1 MTLRLF
7 QIWRHC
13 GGSVGL
19 KKTPTKASTQMLKK
33 FRHYEISRLP
43 RIGKSCAPSSAW
55 LPSLAHLNQT
65 RPASPATYASPSR
78 KTQHG
83 YGYQNIN
90 WPLTTQKLPSQARP
104 CFNHLTRTSK
114 LCFLETRQDYT
125 ALALPW
131 SKSTKTDLPLYNV
144 ETQSRYSTVEIECLA
159 IINTVTK
166 CHYYL
171 AGIKSF
177 EVWTDH
183 RLLIGAFDK
192 HLDLLQNQRLM
203 RMREKLTSYSFKVI
217 WSPRK
222 THHIAEALSRAHLF
236 RPCELTFE
244 HEDINSCL
252 RTNKSQYIK
261 RWMIRGRS
269 ALHQKWKESKFH
281 SRRIRHTSTEKL

>member
-1 MTLRLF
+1 MLRN
-7 QIWRHC
+7 
-13 GGSVGL
+13 
-19 KKTPTKASTQMLKK
+19 
-33 FRHYEISRLP
+33 
-43 RIGKSCAPSSAW
+43 
-55 LPSLAHLNQT
+55 SLAHDFEAI
-65 RPASPATYASPSR
+65 PD
-78 KTQHG
+78 
-83 YGYQNIN
+83 
-90 WPLTTQKLPSQARP
+90 LTTLWWVSRIEKNSDKGIHPDVEKIQALRNFQAPKNWKELRSFLGLVAQFGAFEPDTASITSHLRQPLQKDTTWIWLPE
-104 CFNHLTRTSK
+104 HKLTFDNTKAAFTSPTV
-114 LCFLETRQDYT
+114 LQPFDQNL
-125 ALALPW
+125 
-131 SKSTKTDLPLYNV
+131 KTDLPLYNV

-261 RWMIRGRS
+261 R
-269 ALHQKWKESKFH
+269 
-281 SRRIRHTSTEKL
+281 